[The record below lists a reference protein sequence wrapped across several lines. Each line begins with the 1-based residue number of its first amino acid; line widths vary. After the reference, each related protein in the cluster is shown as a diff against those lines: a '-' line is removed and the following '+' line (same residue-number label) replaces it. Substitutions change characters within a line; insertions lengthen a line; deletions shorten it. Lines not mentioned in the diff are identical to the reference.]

1 MKITASFHKL
11 LKFSHKFLLFSQK
24 LCYNMTKGDAMG
36 FLSFLSKKNKIKN
49 DVELTVGLLEAIL
62 GSDIDKQKALSL
74 PAVQSAV
81 DKIANTVAMIP
92 LMLYKESEKDGK
104 KKVEAVPDDP
114 RVALLNID
122 PKDKL
127 SATELKKAMVTD
139 YLLDKGGY
147 AYIDRKRNEFTGLYY
162 INAEDISFAL
172 GTDKVFKTYQTFVQG
187 YTFRDY
193 EVLKILRNTKD
204 GCQGKPL
211 IEAVSRAIATAV
223 ETLALQYALAK
234 TGGNKRGFIKSDTVL
249 SDKAINE
256 LKQAWSEM
264 YGDNKASIPVLNK
277 GLSFEQSSANST
289 ELQLNESKQELN
301 DEIKSIFHIKDNF
314 NEFMKE
320 AIEPI
325 LAEFENALNKNFL
338 LEKEKENYFWA
349 FDTSDITKASLQ
361 ERYNAYKT
369 ALDAGWVTKNEI
381 RYAENKDAIDGL
393 DTINMGLG
401 SALFD
406 TKTGKYFVPNT
417 NQVVNPNETTAPNNK
432 GGKNEK

>member
-1 MKITASFHKL
+1 
-11 LKFSHKFLLFSQK
+11 
-24 LCYNMTKGDAMG
+24 MG
-36 FLSFLSKKNKIKN
+36 FFNLFNKKVKN
-49 DVELTVGLLEAIL
+49 DVELTAGLLEAIL
-62 GSDIDKQKALSL
+62 GSDIDKYKALSL

-92 LMLYKESEKDGK
+92 LMLYKETEKDGK

-127 SATELKKAMVTD
+127 TATELKKAMVTD

-147 AYIDRKRNEFTGLYY
+147 AYIDRKRNVFTGLYY

-172 GTDKVFKTYQTFVQG
+172 GTDKVFKSYQTFVQG
-187 YTFRDY
+187 YTFHDY

-211 IEAVSRAIATAV
+211 IEAVSKAIATAV

-234 TGGNKRGFIKSDTVL
+234 TGGNKRGFIKSDNVL
-249 SDKAINE
+249 SDKAIKE
-256 LKQAWSEM
+256 LKETWAEM
-264 YGDNKASIPVLNK
+264 YGDNKSTIPVLNK

-338 LEKEKENYFWA
+338 LEKEKAEYFWA
-349 FDTSDITKASLQ
+349 FDTSDITKASIQ

-393 DTINMGLG
+393 DTVNMGLG
-401 SALFD
+401 SVLYD
-406 TKTGKYFVPNT
+406 TKTGTYFVPNT
-417 NQVVNPNETTAPNNK
+417 NQVVKPNETPAPNNQ
-432 GGKNEK
+432 GGQNEK